1 MPEKVELLTMENER
15 IREELNTLKNESQI
29 KSEPRL
35 NLLEEIR
42 KNALGEREM
51 IKSLENARRK
61 AKLIKTKKWL
71 NKLGLGL
78 VEETPMLSS
87 LQEDELEYEERVE
100 KKCLEDIQKL
110 NDEKVQTIEKSI
122 SRVEKLKLMKEY
134 FTMALH
140 SQEDEAKKFM

>member
-15 IREELNTLKNESQI
+15 IREELNTIKNESQI

-87 LQEDELEYEERVE
+87 LQEEELEYEERVE

>member
-1 MPEKVELLTMENER
+1 MENER

-87 LQEDELEYEERVE
+87 LQEEELEYEERVE

>member
-1 MPEKVELLTMENER
+1 MENER

-51 IKSLENARRK
+51 VKSLENARRK

>member
-15 IREELNTLKNESQI
+15 IRGELNTLKNESQI

-51 IKSLENARRK
+51 VKSLENARRK

>member
-51 IKSLENARRK
+51 VKSLENARRK